1 MRRILMNILEAKNQI
16 KNTVKMYLHKDA
28 QGHYLVPSRRQRPVF
43 LLGPPGIGKT
53 EIVAQ
58 ISSEMDI
65 GFVNYTI
72 THHTRQSA
80 IGLPTIESKDYGESS
95 YNITSYTLSEIIA
108 SVYEA
113 IELQSQTEG
122 ILFIDEINCVSES
135 LAPAMLDLLQNKK
148 FGPHKIPEGWILV
161 SAGNPTEFNKSA
173 REFDMVTLDRLKKIE
188 VMTDYDVWK
197 KYAYKNLFSEDV
209 LAYLTHREKY
219 LFHAEK
225 TPNGLLFVTPRAWE
239 DLSQALIIYQQLKI
253 EVTFDLIVQYIQF
266 EDIAREF
273 YRYFLLYRKYKKDYN
288 VSEII
293 EGKYKDHIAK
303 FKNAEFDEKFAIIE
317 VLISAL
323 NQKSAQAL
331 EGKQII
337 NQLKQIYINVKRLNS
352 LDAISKEI
360 ERLNINSKSSDFNS
374 LLIRQNRQIIQ
385 HLHEWLELNQ
395 LPSIEKRLN
404 DYEKIIELQF
414 EGTAEN
420 IKHTLEFVKEA
431 FGEGQELV
439 ALMVNLLSSIHV
451 MRFVSIKRVTEFY
464 DYNSRLL
471 IENNHKEILEE
482 IEQLNKLD

>member
-1 MRRILMNILEAKNQI
+1 
-16 KNTVKMYLHKDA
+16 MYLHKDE
-28 QGHYLVPSRRQRPVF
+28 QGHYMVPSRRQRPVF

-58 ISSEMDI
+58 ISSEMGI

-80 IGLPTIESKDYGESS
+80 IGLPTIESKEYKEIP
-95 YNITSYTLSEIIA
+95 YNITNYTLSEIIA

-113 IELQSQTEG
+113 IELQNQTEG
-122 ILFIDEINCVSES
+122 LLFIDEINCVSES

-161 SAGNPTEFNKSA
+161 SAGNPPEFNKSA

-225 TPNGLLFVTPRAWE
+225 TPKGLLFVTPRAWE
-239 DLSQALIIYQQLKI
+239 DLSQALIIYQQLNI
-253 EVTFDLIVQYIQF
+253 EVTFDLIIQYIQF

-293 EGKYKDHIAK
+293 AGKYKDHIAK

-323 NQKSAQAL
+323 NQKSSQAL
-331 EGKQII
+331 EGKQIL

-352 LDAISKEI
+352 TDAISKEI
-360 ERLNINSKSSDFNS
+360 ERLNKNTKTSDFNP
-374 LLIRQNRQIIQ
+374 LLIKQNRLIIQ
-385 HLHEWLELNQ
+385 HLEQWLELNQ
-395 LPSIEKRLN
+395 LASIDKKLS
-404 DYEKIIELQF
+404 DYEKTIELQF

-420 IKHTLEFVKEA
+420 IKNTLEFVKEA

-451 MRFVSIKRVTEFY
+451 MRFVSIKRVSEFY

-482 IEQLNKLD
+482 IEQLNEFN